1 MTFVLDDDR
10 FSSGLELANLVV
22 TSDHI
27 HQAWGSIEKQ
37 KQINPNAE
45 PSLFNVIQESN
56 PTIIAFGTP
65 HGSLQGQEAGLVSSS
80 TLKANNFTHFE
91 FLCHKINTSF
101 SINQA
106 AMNLFRS
113 NYAELNRKKTEVSSA
128 KLVTES
134 VIIVRTCLDLL
145 LFLIITTSLACK

>member
-1 MTFVLDDDR
+1 LTFVLDDDR

-22 TSDHI
+22 TSDPI

-45 PSLFNVIQESN
+45 PSIFNVIQESN

-65 HGSLQGQEAGLVSSS
+65 LGSLQGQEDLVSSS

-91 FLCHKINTSF
+91 FVCHKINTSF

-106 AMNLFRS
+106 GINLFRS
-113 NYAELNRKKTEVSSA
+113 NYVELNRKKTEVSSE

-134 VIIVRTCLDLL
+134 VIILRTFSDFLF
-145 LFLIITTSLACK
+145 FLIITTSLACK